1 MYSKLSY
8 HIHHHAVPLVTDRE
22 NETNGIL
29 NYFIMKILPRRWKL
43 RKSTRIRHEVV
54 ELCNCAPLFH
64 VQFLVNE
71 LSPLSR
77 ICIFSSPCILI
88 KPRQMSAF
96 TTNIHIFHFPN
107 LSRFRQV
114 KDIYIYIKELP
125 YSPSRFRSINS
136 IKVPR
141 EYPRIP
147 CDFFSVYDIETFA
160 AEWLYVIASSN
171 TYTYTKFAY
180 MQAWWIINRERL
192 FY

>member
-1 MYSKLSY
+1 
-8 HIHHHAVPLVTDRE
+8 
-22 NETNGIL
+22 
-29 NYFIMKILPRRWKL
+29 MKILPRRWKL

-54 ELCNCAPLFH
+54 ELCNCAPLFY

-88 KPRQMSAF
+88 KPCQMSAF
-96 TTNIHIFHFPN
+96 TTNIHIFRFPN

-114 KDIYIYIKELP
+114 KEIYKGIALFAFRSIN
-125 YSPSRFRSINS
+125 FRSINS
-136 IKVPR
+136 IKVPRYR

-147 CDFFSVYDIETFA
+147 CDFFSVYDIETFT
-160 AEWLYVIASSN
+160 AEWLYVIASTN
-171 TYTYTKFAY
+171 TYTKFAY
-180 MQAWWIINRERL
+180 VQAWWIINRERL